1 MRFSPEIKLTAIF
14 LAVNM
19 NTRGIK
25 MKGLLPLLISS
36 MILPAHAGIVIY
48 GTRIIYPAEN
58 KEVMVQL
65 MNQGSRS
72 SLVQAWID
80 DGDTSLPPE
89 KIQVPFMLT
98 PPVAKVGANSG
109 QQIKIRIMPNRLPTN
124 KESIFYLNILDIP
137 PNSPE
142 DEGKNALKF
151 AMQNRIKLFYRP
163 VGVASVNKETFKKL
177 RVNNSSNG
185 LVIKNGS
192 ANWVTISD
200 VKANSVKVNY
210 ETIMIAPQES
220 QRVDV
225 KNHNANS
232 WQLTIIDDHGNYISE
247 KL

>member
-1 MRFSPEIKLTAIF
+1 
-14 LAVNM
+14 
-19 NTRGIK
+19 

-65 MNQGSRS
+65 MNQGNRS

-185 LVIKNGS
+185 LIIKNGS

-210 ETIMIAPQES
+210 ETIMIARQES

>member
-1 MRFSPEIKLTAIF
+1 
-14 LAVNM
+14 
-19 NTRGIK
+19 

-65 MNQGSRS
+65 MNQGNRS

-89 KIQVPFMLT
+89 KFQVPFMLT

-185 LVIKNGS
+185 LIIKNGS

>member
-1 MRFSPEIKLTAIF
+1 
-14 LAVNM
+14 
-19 NTRGIK
+19 

-220 QRVDV
+220 RRVDV

>member
-1 MRFSPEIKLTAIF
+1 
-14 LAVNM
+14 
-19 NTRGIK
+19 

-65 MNQGSRS
+65 MNQGNRS

-163 VGVASVNKETFKKL
+163 GGVASVNKETFKKL

>member
-1 MRFSPEIKLTAIF
+1 
-14 LAVNM
+14 
-19 NTRGIK
+19 

-232 WQLTIIDDHGNYISE
+232 WQLTIIDNHGNYISE

>member
-1 MRFSPEIKLTAIF
+1 M
-14 LAVNM
+14 
-19 NTRGIK
+19 
-25 MKGLLPLLISS
+25 SS

-65 MNQGSRS
+65 MNQGNRS

>member
-1 MRFSPEIKLTAIF
+1 
-14 LAVNM
+14 
-19 NTRGIK
+19 

-65 MNQGSRS
+65 MNQGNRS

-185 LVIKNGS
+185 LVIKNDS

-200 VKANSVKVNY
+200 VKANSVKMNY

>member
-1 MRFSPEIKLTAIF
+1 
-14 LAVNM
+14 
-19 NTRGIK
+19 

-36 MILPAHAGIVIY
+36 MILPAHAGVVIY

-65 MNQGSRS
+65 MNQGNRS

-185 LVIKNGS
+185 LVIKNDS

>member
-1 MRFSPEIKLTAIF
+1 
-14 LAVNM
+14 
-19 NTRGIK
+19 

-65 MNQGSRS
+65 MNQGNRS

-185 LVIKNGS
+185 WVIKNGS